1 MYRYIM
7 PDASYC
13 LLNRDITIR
22 RFSVWSLIILSTSLN
37 TFGSFA
43 RWLCSSETIMD
54 IALQIPNSKLVA
66 TKDSNLY
73 FGTLAFKLYR
83 CHNSVALNVG
93 YSWVTT
99 LLRWRLY
106 RDHAIPIVM
115 YSWSQRQ
122 LQLITSLFSS
132 FCFRKRTPEV

>member
-93 YSWVTT
+93 YSWLTPQ
-99 LLRWRLY
+99 LRPYLRGDARVINADKTGLSFPSS
-106 RDHAIPIVM
+106 AKFL
-115 YSWSQRQ
+115 WS
-122 LQLITSLFSS
+122 
-132 FCFRKRTPEV
+132 V